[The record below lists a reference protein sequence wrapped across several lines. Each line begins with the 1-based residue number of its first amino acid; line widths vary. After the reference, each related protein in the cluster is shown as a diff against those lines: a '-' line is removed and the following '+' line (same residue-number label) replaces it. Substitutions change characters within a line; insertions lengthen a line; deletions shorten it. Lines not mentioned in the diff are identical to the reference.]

1 LKEIKGIK
9 MDFNFS
15 EQQNMLR
22 NEARRFLT
30 KECPKTKVKELEKD
44 ERGYDLQMWRDMA
57 DMGWMGLVLPEEY
70 GGLNADFIDL
80 MVLMEEMGRNILPG
94 PFFSTV
100 ALCALPIL
108 EYGNDSQ
115 KAEYLAPIG
124 RGEKI
129 WTVAMTE
136 SSGEYRASAIKAEVK
151 LEGGEY
157 VLNGDKFFVSYANV
171 ADYLLVIA
179 RTVKSKAP
187 EKGLTFF
194 IVDAKKPGIHIET
207 IPTLTGEKQSRVSFK
222 NVKIPGKDILGK
234 VGQGWEMAEYIMRKA
249 AVLKC
254 AEVSGACQAI
264 LDMANTYAKE
274 RIQFGKPIGSFQVIQ
289 HQLVDMLIDVEG
301 LQYLVYQAA
310 WLISIGAPC
319 DLQIAM
325 TKAKANEVYRRIAL
339 SGIKIHGAIG
349 FTMDHDIGLYYRRV
363 LGAEFVLGDTD
374 MYLEKVAANLGL

>member
-1 LKEIKGIK
+1 LKEIKGIT

-44 ERGYDLQMWRDMA
+44 ERGYAPQMWRDMA

-100 ALCALPIL
+100 ALCALPLL
-108 EYGNDSQ
+108 EYGKDVQ
-115 KAEYLAPIG
+115 KLEYLPQIAK
-124 RGEKI
+124 GEKI
-129 WTVAMTE
+129 WTLAMTE
-136 SSGEYRASAIKAEVK
+136 SSGDYRASAIKAEAK
-151 LEGGEY
+151 SEGGEF
-157 VLNGDKFFVSYANV
+157 VINGEKMFVPYANV

-179 RTVKSKAP
+179 RTAKGKVP

-194 IVDAKKPGIHIET
+194 IVNARNPGINIEI
-207 IPTLTGEKQSRVSFK
+207 IPTLTGEKQCKVSFK
-222 NVKIPGKDILGK
+222 NVKIPKEDILGK
-234 VGQGWEMAEYIMRKA
+234 MGQGWDIVEYIMRKA
-249 AVLKC
+249 TILKC
-254 AEVSGACQAI
+254 AEISGACQAV
-264 LDMANTYAKE
+264 LDMSNTYAKE
-274 RIQFGKPIGSFQVIQ
+274 RMQFGKPIGSFQVIQ
-289 HQLVDMLIDVEG
+289 HKLVDMLIDVEG

-310 WLISIGAPC
+310 WLIGTAAPC
-319 DLQIAM
+319 DLQIAAA
-325 TKAKANEVYRRIAL
+325 KARANEVYRSVAL

-363 LGAEFVLGDTD
+363 LEAESFLGDTD
-374 MYLEKVAANLGL
+374 LHLEKVAVNIGL

>member
-1 LKEIKGIK
+1 MKEIKGIK

-44 ERGYDLQMWRDMA
+44 EKGYDLQIWRDMA

-100 ALCALPIL
+100 ALCALPLL
-108 EYGNDSQ
+108 EYGNDVQ
-115 KAEYLAPIG
+115 KVGYLPQIAK
-124 RGEKI
+124 GEKI

-136 SSGEYRASAIKAEVK
+136 SSGNYRASAIKAEAK
-151 LEGGEY
+151 LEDGEY

-179 RTVKSKAP
+179 RTAKSKAP
-187 EKGLTFF
+187 KKGLTFF
-194 IVDAKKPGIHIET
+194 IVDAKNPGIHIET
-207 IPTLTGEKQSRVSFK
+207 IPTLTGEKQCKVSFK
-222 NVKIPGKDILGK
+222 KVKIPRKDILGK
-234 VGQGWEMAEYIMRKA
+234 VGQGWEIAEHIMRKA
-249 AVLKC
+249 TVLKC

-310 WLISIGAPC
+310 WLISIDAPG

-363 LGAEFVLGDTD
+363 LGAESVLGDAD
-374 MYLEKVAANLGL
+374 LHLEKVAANIGL

>member
-1 LKEIKGIK
+1 

-30 KECPKTKVKELEKD
+30 NECPKAKVKQLEQD
-44 ERGYDLQMWRDMA
+44 EKGYDPQMWRNMA
-57 DMGWMGLVLPEEY
+57 EMGWMGLVLPEEY
-70 GGLNADFIDL
+70 GGLDADFIDL

-100 ALCALPIL
+100 ALCALPLL

-115 KAEYLAPIG
+115 KAEYLASIS

-129 WTVAMTE
+129 WTLAMTE
-136 SSGEYRASAIKAEVK
+136 SSGEYRASEIEAEAK

-157 VLNGDKFFVSYANV
+157 VLSGEKMFVPYANV
-171 ADYLLVIA
+171 ADCLLVLA
-179 RTVKSKAP
+179 RAAKSKAP

-194 IVDAKKPGIHIET
+194 VVDAGKPGIHVET
-207 IPTLTGEKQSRVSFK
+207 IPTLTGEKQGKVSFK
-222 NVKIPGKDILGK
+222 NVKIPKENILGK
-234 VGQGWEMAEYIMRKA
+234 AGQGWDIVEYIMRKA
-249 AVLKC
+249 TVLKC
-254 AEVSGACQAI
+254 AEVSGACQAV
-264 LDMANTYAKE
+264 LDMSNTYAKE
-274 RIQFGKPIGSFQVIQ
+274 RLQFGKPIGSFQVIQ
-289 HQLVDMLIDVEG
+289 HKLVDMFIDVEG

-310 WLISIGAPC
+310 WLLSTGAPC
-319 DLQIAM
+319 DLQIAAA
-325 TKAKANEVYRRIAL
+325 KARANEVYRGVTL

-363 LGAEFVLGDTD
+363 LGAESFLGDTD
-374 MYLEKVAANLGL
+374 LHLEKVAVNIGL